1 MRFVLD
7 SRRNANNRHLI
18 IKDRGSAASQALMPV
33 SSKFTAFE
41 LVADLTYCGF
51 NCYAKFSFYAS
62 NLTSA

>member
-1 MRFVLD
+1 MRTRRFVV
-7 SRRNANNRHLI
+7 
-18 IKDRGSAASQALMPV
+18 RGRGIAASQALMPV